1 MKNKNAEE
9 IVRLSDAW
17 SKAIV
22 ENDARAIE
30 KFIADD
36 WVIVS
41 KTGISEK
48 HRFLELVA
56 SGELTHE
63 SMEAIAGTTRVRIYG
78 DTAVLTARVK
88 NTAHFGGQEF
98 LADEWTTDVFAK
110 IDGEWK
116 CVLTHL
122 TDAEGSE

>member
-1 MKNKNAEE
+1 MKNENAEE
-9 IVRLSDAW
+9 IIKLSNAW
-17 SKAIV
+17 AKAIV
-22 ENDARAIE
+22 DNDAEAIG

-63 SMEAIAGTTRVRIYG
+63 SMEAIAGTTRVRVCG
-78 DTAVLTARVK
+78 DMAVLTARVT
-88 NTAHFGGQEF
+88 NTAHFGGKEF

-110 IDGEWK
+110 INGEWK

-122 TDAEGSE
+122 TDAD